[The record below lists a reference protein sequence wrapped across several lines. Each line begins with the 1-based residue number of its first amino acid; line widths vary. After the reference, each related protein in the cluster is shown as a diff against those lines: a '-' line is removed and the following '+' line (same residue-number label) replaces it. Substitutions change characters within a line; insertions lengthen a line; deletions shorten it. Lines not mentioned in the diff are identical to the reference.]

1 MNRILLKLIA
11 ICALFYTWVVYAD
24 TNRQKR
30 VSSSVTKSD
39 PNGYFKFPIV
49 LPPYNYVELDQ
60 NVVGSCLLY
69 LESFSISVTQNSE
82 KKKSN
87 PITASALVSGENTN
101 QFYFDNSFV
110 KCYSHELQ
118 NDQFT
123 FRISIN
129 LNETIE
135 SKPHESQT
143 FFYLSDKIDFILYFD
158 IKNYSWKF
166 TNIKLV
172 SSISIKKKEQN
183 DWLSEDLT
191 IKDEHLKKINS
202 FGSFKDYCY
211 ACYNT
216 PIATWIIDKPNPI
229 IVGLT
234 LNNLQIQASNIT
246 PTNNLLEKKVF
257 RFTTKVNDCVG
268 TFSVGSWMSIISIL
282 IFFFILSFAFLML
295 NSVQT
300 MDRFDDPKQK
310 QLIVNVKE

>member
-1 MNRILLKLIA
+1 MLIQSKLLVFFILNVRFFKFMFLINDK
-11 ICALFYTWVVYAD
+11 IKFFLIINNFS
-24 TNRQKR
+24 RQKR

-123 FRISIN
+123 YVLFFYLNKLIFYFSFRISIN

-143 FFYLSDKIDFILYFD
+143 FFYLSDKIDF
-158 IKNYSWKF
+158 
-166 TNIKLV
+166 
-172 SSISIKKKEQN
+172 
-183 DWLSEDLT
+183 
-191 IKDEHLKKINS
+191 
-202 FGSFKDYCY
+202 
-211 ACYNT
+211 
-216 PIATWIIDKPNPI
+216 
-229 IVGLT
+229 
-234 LNNLQIQASNIT
+234 
-246 PTNNLLEKKVF
+246 
-257 RFTTKVNDCVG
+257 
-268 TFSVGSWMSIISIL
+268 M
-282 IFFFILSFAFLML
+282 
-295 NSVQT
+295 
-300 MDRFDDPKQK
+300 
-310 QLIVNVKE
+310 